1 MSLLGRTGTGM
12 WDTVRLLRAVCV
24 LRSGVRAIVGVL
36 AGAAAE
42 HTSHILQF

>member
-1 MSLLGRTGTGM
+1 MSLGRTGM
-12 WDTVRLLRAVCV
+12 WDTVRLLRAVSV

-42 HTSHILQF
+42 HTSYILQF